1 MIEAPEARILCRQL
15 NETVRGKKITDV
27 YTQFSPHKFAW
38 FTGSSEEYA
47 EQLSGKTIPGLGNG
61 VLQDILYH
69 THIHPKKKISADA
82 MNNLSDATSS
92 VVTMLGFR
100 LAERPADEEHP
111 FGHARYEY
119 LSGLA
124 VSALILIIGVELA
137 KSSLDKVLHPAAV
150 EFGWTTAAVLAGS
163 ILVKLWMSLFNT
175 KLGKTIHSAT
185 LAATAADSR
194 NDVITTSAVLLA
206 ALIEH
211 FTAFRADG
219 WMGLAVSCFIL
230 YSGVGLAKDTISPLL
245 GENADPELREKIV
258 DNIRACPKVLGFH
271 DLMVHDYGPGQRFAS
286 IHVEMDRR
294 EDPMECHEILDDLE
308 RECLKSHGVHLVIH
322 YDPIVTDDPE
332 LDRMHVRVEQLL
344 HTYDIR
350 LGVHD
355 FRMVPGKG
363 HVNLIFDVVLP
374 TDLRGQEADITAA
387 LEKALNQN
395 SGVTYYPVITFDQS
409 GFN

>member
-1 MIEAPEARILCRQL
+1 MTNWLLRTFIKNSDRSEDPKVRAAIGILSGIVGIVCNVL
-15 NETVRGKKITDV
+15 LCGGKLAVGI
-27 YTQFSPHKFAW
+27 A
-38 FTGSSEEYA
+38 TGSVSI
-47 EQLSGKTIPGLGNG
+47 T
-61 VLQDILYH
+61 
-69 THIHPKKKISADA
+69 ADA

-100 LAERPADEEHP
+100 LAERPADGEHP

-150 EFGWTTAAVLAGS
+150 EFGWTTAAVLVGS

-175 KLGKTIHSAT
+175 RLSKTIHSAT

-194 NDVITTSAVLLA
+194 NDVITTSAVLRA

-294 EDPMECHEILDDLE
+294 EDPMECHEIIDDLE

-387 LEKALNQN
+387 LEKALNQG

-409 GFN
+409 SFN

>member
-1 MIEAPEARILCRQL
+1 MTNWLLRTFIKNSDHSEDPKVRAAIGILSGIVGIVCNVL
-15 NETVRGKKITDV
+15 LCGGKLAVGI
-27 YTQFSPHKFAW
+27 A
-38 FTGSSEEYA
+38 TGSVSI
-47 EQLSGKTIPGLGNG
+47 T
-61 VLQDILYH
+61 
-69 THIHPKKKISADA
+69 ADA

-150 EFGWTTAAVLAGS
+150 EFGWTTAAVLVGS

-175 KLGKTIHSAT
+175 RLSKTIHSAT

-206 ALIEH
+206 ALIEQ

-294 EDPMECHEILDDLE
+294 EDPMECHEIIDDLE

-322 YDPIVTDDPE
+322 YDPVVTNDPE

-387 LEKALNQN
+387 LEKALNQG

-409 GFN
+409 SFN

>member
-1 MIEAPEARILCRQL
+1 MTNWLLRTFIKNSDHSEDPKVRAAIGILSGIVGIVCNVL
-15 NETVRGKKITDV
+15 LCGGKLAVGI
-27 YTQFSPHKFAW
+27 A
-38 FTGSSEEYA
+38 TGSVSI
-47 EQLSGKTIPGLGNG
+47 T
-61 VLQDILYH
+61 
-69 THIHPKKKISADA
+69 ADA

-150 EFGWTTAAVLAGS
+150 EFGWTTAAVLVGS

-175 KLGKTIHSAT
+175 RLSKTIHSAT

-294 EDPMECHEILDDLE
+294 EDPMECQEIIDDLE

-322 YDPIVTDDPE
+322 YDPVVTNDPE

-387 LEKALNQN
+387 LEKALNQG

-409 GFN
+409 SFN

>member
-1 MIEAPEARILCRQL
+1 MTNWLLRTFIKNSDHPEDPK
-15 NETVRGKKITDV
+15 VRAAVGI
-27 YTQFSPHKFAW
+27 
-38 FTGSSEEYA
+38 
-47 EQLSGKTIPGLGNG
+47 LSGIVGIFCNILLFGGKLAVGLLTRS
-61 VLQDILYH
+61 VSI
-69 THIHPKKKISADA
+69 TADA

-294 EDPMECHEILDDLE
+294 EDPMECHEIIDDLE
-308 RECLKSHGVHLVIH
+308 RECLKS

-374 TDLRGQEADITAA
+374 TDLRGQEADITAT

>member
-1 MIEAPEARILCRQL
+1 MTNWLLRTFVRNSEDLEDSKVRAAVGQLAGIVGILCNIL
-15 NETVRGKKITDV
+15 LFSGKLAV
-27 YTQFSPHKFAW
+27 GLL
-38 FTGSSEEYA
+38 TGSVSI
-47 EQLSGKTIPGLGNG
+47 T
-61 VLQDILYH
+61 
-69 THIHPKKKISADA
+69 ADA

-100 LAERPADEEHP
+100 LAERPADEDHP

-124 VSALILIIGVELA
+124 VSALILIIGVELG
-137 KSSLDKVLHPAAV
+137 KSSLDKILHPASV
-150 EFGWTTAAVLAGS
+150 DFGWVTAAVLMGS
-163 ILVKLWMSLFNT
+163 ILVKLWMSLFNSA
-175 KLGKTIHSAT
+175 LGKKIHSAT

-294 EDPMECHEILDDLE
+294 EDPMECHEIIDDLE

-322 YDPIVTDDPE
+322 YDPVVTNDPE

-387 LEKALNQN
+387 LEKALNQG

-409 GFN
+409 SFN

>member
-1 MIEAPEARILCRQL
+1 MTNWLLRTFIKNSDRSEDPKVRAAIGILSGIVGIVCNVL
-15 NETVRGKKITDV
+15 LCGGKLAVGI
-27 YTQFSPHKFAW
+27 A
-38 FTGSSEEYA
+38 TGSVSI
-47 EQLSGKTIPGLGNG
+47 T
-61 VLQDILYH
+61 
-69 THIHPKKKISADA
+69 ADA

-150 EFGWTTAAVLAGS
+150 EFGWTTAAVLGGS

-175 KLGKTIHSAT
+175 RLSKTIHSAT

-294 EDPMECHEILDDLE
+294 EDPMECHEIIDDLE

-387 LEKALNQN
+387 LEKALNQG

-409 GFN
+409 SFN

>member
-1 MIEAPEARILCRQL
+1 MTNWLLRTFIKNSDHSEDPKVRAAIGILSGIVGIVCNVL
-15 NETVRGKKITDV
+15 LCGGKLAVGI
-27 YTQFSPHKFAW
+27 A
-38 FTGSSEEYA
+38 TGSVSI
-47 EQLSGKTIPGLGNG
+47 T
-61 VLQDILYH
+61 
-69 THIHPKKKISADA
+69 ADA

-150 EFGWTTAAVLAGS
+150 EFGWTTAAVLVGS

-175 KLGKTIHSAT
+175 RLSKTIHSAT

-245 GENADPELREKIV
+245 GENADPELREKSV

-294 EDPMECHEILDDLE
+294 EDPMECHEIIDDLE

-322 YDPIVTDDPE
+322 YDPVVTNDPE

-387 LEKALNQN
+387 LEKALNQG

-409 GFN
+409 SFN

>member
-1 MIEAPEARILCRQL
+1 MTNWLLRTFIKNSDHSEDPKVRAAIGILSGIVGIVCNVL
-15 NETVRGKKITDV
+15 LCGGKLAVGI
-27 YTQFSPHKFAW
+27 A
-38 FTGSSEEYA
+38 TGSVSI
-47 EQLSGKTIPGLGNG
+47 T
-61 VLQDILYH
+61 
-69 THIHPKKKISADA
+69 ADA

-150 EFGWTTAAVLAGS
+150 EFGWTTAAVLVGS

-175 KLGKTIHSAT
+175 RLSKTIHSAT

-245 GENADPELREKIV
+245 GENTDPELREKIV

-271 DLMVHDYGPGQRFAS
+271 DLMVHDNGPGQRYATL
-286 IHVEMDRR
+286 HVEMDRR
-294 EDPMECHEILDDLE
+294 EDPMECHEIIDDLE

-322 YDPIVTDDPE
+322 YDPVVTNDPE

-387 LEKALNQN
+387 LEKALNQG

-409 GFN
+409 SFN

>member
-1 MIEAPEARILCRQL
+1 MTNWLLRTFVKNSDHPEDPKVRAAIGILSGIVGIVCNVL
-15 NETVRGKKITDV
+15 LCGGKLAVGI
-27 YTQFSPHKFAW
+27 A
-38 FTGSSEEYA
+38 TGSVSI
-47 EQLSGKTIPGLGNG
+47 T
-61 VLQDILYH
+61 
-69 THIHPKKKISADA
+69 ADA

-100 LAERPADEEHP
+100 LAERPADEDHP

-150 EFGWTTAAVLAGS
+150 EFGWITAAVLVGS

-175 KLGKTIHSAT
+175 RLSKTIHSAT

-294 EDPMECHEILDDLE
+294 EDPMECHEIIDDLE

-387 LEKALNQN
+387 LEKALNQG

-409 GFN
+409 SFN

>member
-1 MIEAPEARILCRQL
+1 MTNWLLRTFIKNSDHPEDP
-15 NETVRGKKITDV
+15 TVRAAIGMLSGMVGIFCNILLFGGKLAVGIL
-27 YTQFSPHKFAW
+27 
-38 FTGSSEEYA
+38 TGSVSI
-47 EQLSGKTIPGLGNG
+47 T
-61 VLQDILYH
+61 
-69 THIHPKKKISADA
+69 ADA

-100 LAERPADEEHP
+100 LAERPADEDHP

-150 EFGWTTAAVLAGS
+150 EFGWTTAAVLVGS

-175 KLGKTIHSAT
+175 KLGKTIRSAT

-206 ALIEH
+206 AVIEH

-230 YSGVGLAKDTISPLL
+230 YSGVGLAKETISPLL

-258 DNIRACPKVLGFH
+258 DNIRSCPKVLGFH

-294 EDPMECHEILDDLE
+294 EDPMECHEIIDDLE

-322 YDPIVTDDPE
+322 YDPVVTDDPE

-374 TDLRGQEADITAA
+374 TDLRGQEADIAA
-387 LEKALNQN
+387 TLKKALNQN

-409 GFN
+409 SFN

>member
-1 MIEAPEARILCRQL
+1 MTNWLLRTFIKNSDRSEDPKVRAAIGILSGIVGIVCNVL
-15 NETVRGKKITDV
+15 LCGGKLAVGI
-27 YTQFSPHKFAW
+27 A
-38 FTGSSEEYA
+38 TGSVSI
-47 EQLSGKTIPGLGNG
+47 T
-61 VLQDILYH
+61 
-69 THIHPKKKISADA
+69 ADA

-100 LAERPADEEHP
+100 LAERPADGEHP

-150 EFGWTTAAVLAGS
+150 EFSWTTAAVLVGS

-175 KLGKTIHSAT
+175 RLSKTIHSAT

-294 EDPMECHEILDDLE
+294 EDPMECHEIIDDLE

-387 LEKALNQN
+387 LEKALNQG

-409 GFN
+409 SFN

>member
-1 MIEAPEARILCRQL
+1 MTNWLLRTFVRNSDDLEDSKVRAAVGQLAGIVGILCNIL
-15 NETVRGKKITDV
+15 LFSGKLAV
-27 YTQFSPHKFAW
+27 GLL
-38 FTGSSEEYA
+38 TGSVSI
-47 EQLSGKTIPGLGNG
+47 T
-61 VLQDILYH
+61 
-69 THIHPKKKISADA
+69 ADA

-100 LAERPADEEHP
+100 LAERPADEDHP

-124 VSALILIIGVELA
+124 VSALILIIGVELG
-137 KSSLDKVLHPAAV
+137 KSSLDKILHPASV
-150 EFGWTTAAVLAGS
+150 DFGWVTAAVLMGS
-163 ILVKLWMSLFNT
+163 ILVKLWMSLFNSA
-175 KLGKTIHSAT
+175 LGKKIHSAT

-294 EDPMECHEILDDLE
+294 EDPMECHEIIDDLE

-322 YDPIVTDDPE
+322 YDPVVTNDPE

-387 LEKALNQN
+387 LEKALNQG

-409 GFN
+409 SFN

>member
-1 MIEAPEARILCRQL
+1 MTNWLLRTFIKNSDRSEDPKVRAAIGILSGIVGIVCNVL
-15 NETVRGKKITDV
+15 LCGGKLAVGI
-27 YTQFSPHKFAW
+27 A
-38 FTGSSEEYA
+38 TGSVSI
-47 EQLSGKTIPGLGNG
+47 T
-61 VLQDILYH
+61 
-69 THIHPKKKISADA
+69 ADA

-294 EDPMECHEILDDLE
+294 EEPMECHEIIDDLE

-387 LEKALNQN
+387 LEKALNQG

-409 GFN
+409 SFN

>member
-1 MIEAPEARILCRQL
+1 MTNWLLRTFVKNWNQPEDPQ
-15 NETVRGKKITDV
+15 VRASVGIFAGLVGIFCNLLLFGGKLAV
-27 YTQFSPHKFAW
+27 
-38 FTGSSEEYA
+38 
-47 EQLSGKTIPGLGNG
+47 GLLTAS
-61 VLQDILYH
+61 VSV
-69 THIHPKKKISADA
+69 TADA
-82 MNNLSDATSS
+82 LNNLSDATSS

-124 VSALILIIGVELA
+124 VAALILIIGVELG
-137 KSSLDKVLHPAAV
+137 KSSIDKILHPAPV
-150 EFGWTTAAVLAGS
+150 DFGWVTAAVLIGS
-163 ILVKLWMSLFNT
+163 ILIKLWMSLFNT
-175 KLGKTIHSAT
+175 KLGKIIHSAT
-185 LAATAADSR
+185 LTATAADSR
-194 NDVITTSAVLLA
+194 NDVITTAAVLAA

-211 FTAFRADG
+211 FTAFAADG
-219 WMGLAVSCFIL
+219 WMGLLVSAFIL

-258 DNIRACPKVLGFH
+258 DKIRACPKVLGFH

-294 EDPMECHEILDDLE
+294 EDPMECHEIIDDLE

-374 TDLRGQEADITAA
+374 TDLRGQEDRITAS
-387 LEKALNQN
+387 LEQSLNQN
-395 SGVTYYPVITFDQS
+395 GSVRYYPVITFDQS
-409 GFN
+409 SFN

>member
-1 MIEAPEARILCRQL
+1 MTNWLLRTFIKNSNHSEDPKVRAAIGILSGIVGIVCNVL
-15 NETVRGKKITDV
+15 LCGGKLAVGI
-27 YTQFSPHKFAW
+27 A
-38 FTGSSEEYA
+38 TGSVSI
-47 EQLSGKTIPGLGNG
+47 T
-61 VLQDILYH
+61 
-69 THIHPKKKISADA
+69 ADA

-150 EFGWTTAAVLAGS
+150 EFGWTTAAVLVGS

-175 KLGKTIHSAT
+175 RLSKTIHSAT

-245 GENADPELREKIV
+245 GENTDPELREKIV

-294 EDPMECHEILDDLE
+294 EDPMECHEIIDDLE

-322 YDPIVTDDPE
+322 YDPVVTNDPE

-387 LEKALNQN
+387 LEKALNQG

-409 GFN
+409 SFN

>member
-1 MIEAPEARILCRQL
+1 MTNWLLRTFIKNSDHSEDPKVRAAIGILSGIVGIVCNVL
-15 NETVRGKKITDV
+15 LCGGKLAVGI
-27 YTQFSPHKFAW
+27 A
-38 FTGSSEEYA
+38 TGSVSI
-47 EQLSGKTIPGLGNG
+47 T
-61 VLQDILYH
+61 
-69 THIHPKKKISADA
+69 ADA

-150 EFGWTTAAVLAGS
+150 EFGWTTAAVLVGS

-175 KLGKTIHSAT
+175 RLSKTIHSAT

-294 EDPMECHEILDDLE
+294 EDPMECHEIIDDLE

-322 YDPIVTDDPE
+322 YDPVVTNDPE

-363 HVNLIFDVVLP
+363 HVNLIFDIVLP

-387 LEKALNQN
+387 LEKALNQG

-409 GFN
+409 SFN

>member
-1 MIEAPEARILCRQL
+1 MTNWLLRTFIKNSDHSEDPKVRAAIGILSGIVGIVCNVL
-15 NETVRGKKITDV
+15 LCGGKLAVGI
-27 YTQFSPHKFAW
+27 A
-38 FTGSSEEYA
+38 TGSVSI
-47 EQLSGKTIPGLGNG
+47 T
-61 VLQDILYH
+61 
-69 THIHPKKKISADA
+69 ADA

-150 EFGWTTAAVLAGS
+150 EFGWTTAAVLGGS

-175 KLGKTIHSAT
+175 RLGKTIHSAT

-294 EDPMECHEILDDLE
+294 EDPMECHEIIDDLE

-322 YDPIVTDDPE
+322 YDPIITDDPE

-387 LEKALNQN
+387 LEKALNQG

-409 GFN
+409 SFN

>member
-1 MIEAPEARILCRQL
+1 MTNWLLRTFIKNSDHPEDPK
-15 NETVRGKKITDV
+15 VRAAVGI
-27 YTQFSPHKFAW
+27 
-38 FTGSSEEYA
+38 
-47 EQLSGKTIPGLGNG
+47 LSGIVGIFCNILLFGGKLAVGLLTRS
-61 VLQDILYH
+61 VSI
-69 THIHPKKKISADA
+69 TADA

-100 LAERPADEEHP
+100 LAERPADNDHP
-111 FGHARYEY
+111 YGHARYEY

-137 KSSLDKVLHPAAV
+137 KSSLDKVLHPADV
-150 EFGWTTAAVLAGS
+150 IINWVTAAVLIGS

-206 ALIEH
+206 SLIEH

>member
-1 MIEAPEARILCRQL
+1 MTNWLLRTFIKNSDHPEDPK
-15 NETVRGKKITDV
+15 VR
-27 YTQFSPHKFAW
+27 
-38 FTGSSEEYA
+38 YA
-47 EQLSGKTIPGLGNG
+47 IGILSGIVGIFCNILLFGGKLAVGLLTRS
-61 VLQDILYH
+61 VSIA
-69 THIHPKKKISADA
+69 ADA

-92 VVTMLGFR
+92 IVTMLGFR
-100 LAERPADEEHP
+100 LAERPADEDHP

-150 EFGWTTAAVLAGS
+150 EFGWITAAVLVGS
-163 ILVKLWMSLFNT
+163 ILVKIWMSLFNT
-175 KLGKTIHSAT
+175 KLGKTIHSAA

-294 EDPMECHEILDDLE
+294 EDPMECHEIIDDLE

-355 FRMVPGKG
+355 FRIVPGKG

-409 GFN
+409 NFN

>member
-1 MIEAPEARILCRQL
+1 MTNWLLRTFIKNSDHPEDPKVRAAVGILSGIVGIVCNVL
-15 NETVRGKKITDV
+15 LCGGKLAVGI
-27 YTQFSPHKFAW
+27 A
-38 FTGSSEEYA
+38 TGSVSI
-47 EQLSGKTIPGLGNG
+47 T
-61 VLQDILYH
+61 
-69 THIHPKKKISADA
+69 ADA

-119 LSGLA
+119 LSGRA
-124 VSALILIIGVELA
+124 VSALILIIGVD
-137 KSSLDKVLHPAAV
+137 LDKVLHPAAV

-294 EDPMECHEILDDLE
+294 EEPMECHEIIDDLE

-409 GFN
+409 SFN

>member
-1 MIEAPEARILCRQL
+1 MTNWLLRTFIKNSNHSEDPKVRAAIGILSGIVGIVCNVL
-15 NETVRGKKITDV
+15 LCGGKLAVGI
-27 YTQFSPHKFAW
+27 A
-38 FTGSSEEYA
+38 TGSVSI
-47 EQLSGKTIPGLGNG
+47 T
-61 VLQDILYH
+61 
-69 THIHPKKKISADA
+69 ADA

-150 EFGWTTAAVLAGS
+150 DFGWVTAAVLMGS
-163 ILVKLWMSLFNT
+163 ILVKLWMSLFNSA
-175 KLGKTIHSAT
+175 LGKKIHSAT

-294 EDPMECHEILDDLE
+294 EDPMECHEIIDDLE

-322 YDPIVTDDPE
+322 YDPVVTNDPE

-387 LEKALNQN
+387 LEKALNQG

-409 GFN
+409 SFN

>member
-1 MIEAPEARILCRQL
+1 MTNWLLRTFIKNSDHSEDPKVRAAIGILSGIVGIVCNVL
-15 NETVRGKKITDV
+15 LCGGKLAVGI
-27 YTQFSPHKFAW
+27 A
-38 FTGSSEEYA
+38 TGSVSI
-47 EQLSGKTIPGLGNG
+47 T
-61 VLQDILYH
+61 
-69 THIHPKKKISADA
+69 ADA

-150 EFGWTTAAVLAGS
+150 EFGWTTAAVLVGS

-175 KLGKTIHSAT
+175 RLSKTIHSAT

-245 GENADPELREKIV
+245 GENTDPELREKIV

-271 DLMVHDYGPGQRFAS
+271 ALMVHAYGPGQRFAS

-294 EDPMECHEILDDLE
+294 EDPMECHEIIDDLE

-322 YDPIVTDDPE
+322 YDPVVTNDPE

-387 LEKALNQN
+387 LEKALNQG

-409 GFN
+409 SFN

>member
-1 MIEAPEARILCRQL
+1 MTNWLLRTFIKNSDHPEDPK
-15 NETVRGKKITDV
+15 VR
-27 YTQFSPHKFAW
+27 
-38 FTGSSEEYA
+38 YA
-47 EQLSGKTIPGLGNG
+47 IGILSGIVGIFCNILLFGGKLAVGLLTRS
-61 VLQDILYH
+61 VSIA
-69 THIHPKKKISADA
+69 ADA

-92 VVTMLGFR
+92 IVTMLGFR
-100 LAERPADEEHP
+100 LAERPADEDHP

-150 EFGWTTAAVLAGS
+150 EFGWTTAAVLVGS
-163 ILVKLWMSLFNT
+163 ILVKIWMSLFNT

-271 DLMVHDYGPGQRFAS
+271 DLIVHDYGPGQRFAS

-294 EDPMECHEILDDLE
+294 EDPMECHEIIDDLE

-355 FRMVPGKG
+355 FRIVPGKG

-409 GFN
+409 NFN

>member
-1 MIEAPEARILCRQL
+1 MTNWLLRTFIKNSDHSEDPKVRAAIGILSGIVGLVCNVL
-15 NETVRGKKITDV
+15 LCGGKLAVGI
-27 YTQFSPHKFAW
+27 A
-38 FTGSSEEYA
+38 TGSVSI
-47 EQLSGKTIPGLGNG
+47 T
-61 VLQDILYH
+61 
-69 THIHPKKKISADA
+69 ADA

-100 LAERPADEEHP
+100 LAERPADNDHP
-111 FGHARYEY
+111 YGHARYEY

-137 KSSLDKVLHPAAV
+137 KSSLDKVLHPADV
-150 EFGWTTAAVLAGS
+150 IINWVTAAVLIGS

-294 EDPMECHEILDDLE
+294 EEPMECHEIIDDLE

-409 GFN
+409 SFN